1 MSVALRAEIRL
12 VLLIELDITGIIADR
27 NVMVLDQVYQKHM
40 SVPELV
46 QFAACVSI
54 VVVEVSLLEVNQK
67 FFIFG
72 AELLDLFCEIL
83 QSRFKV
89 LLVLCQLH
97 LIPVVVV
104 IDHVIRLLSELNES
118 FLKVVI
124 TNVS

>member
-1 MSVALRAEIRL
+1 MSVALGTEIRL

-40 SVPELV
+40 SVPKLV

-67 FFIFG
+67 FFVFG
-72 AELLDLFCEIL
+72 AEFLDLFCEIL
-83 QSRFKV
+83 QSGFKV

-97 LIPVVVV
+97 LVSVIVI
-104 IDHVIRLLSELNES
+104 IDHVIGLLSQLYEALLE
-118 FLKVVI
+118 VVI